1 MGDATCIECDERGGV
16 YTFRLEPPAETA
28 HGVLDRVSLR
38 RVGREIQ
45 VWADGTPPQ
54 RIICYSGLN
63 WEPGVAQ
70 VLRDWGGYTETAAS
84 RMRRELK
91 AVGADALPIVVHLQ
105 PYWDD
110 LSEEARLV
118 ALIVTRHWEQRLRF
132 PPDADIRDA
141 RIALR
146 RLDRA
151 LSDLLGGGDDEG
163 EDDDVDPDWR

>member
-1 MGDATCIECDERGGV
+1 MGEATCIECDERGGV

-28 HGVLDRVSLR
+28 HGTLDRVSLR
-38 RVGREIQ
+38 CVGREIQ
-45 VWADGTPPQ
+45 VWTNGTPPQ

-70 VLRDWGGYTETAAS
+70 VLREWGGYTETVAS

-91 AVGADALPIVVHLQ
+91 AVGADALPLVAHLR

-110 LSEEARLV
+110 LSDEARMV
-118 ALIVTRHWEQRLRF
+118 ALLVTRHWEQRTRF
-132 PPDADIRDA
+132 PHDADIRDA
-141 RIALR
+141 RDALR

-151 LSDLLGGGDDEG
+151 LSDLLGTED